1 MRKISLRQAI
11 NEALAEEME
20 RDPKVFMMGEDI
32 ATGGAYAGVTVGLPE
47 KIGTDRIIN
56 TPISESCFTGA
67 AVGAALRGYRP
78 IIEYMLGDFV
88 MVAADQVINQAAKA
102 RYMSGGRVC
111 VPLTI
116 LCPTGGYLSQAA
128 QHSQSLEVF
137 YIHTPG
143 IKVVYPSGAYS
154 AKGLLKSS
162 IRDDNPVA
170 FLEPKVLWDEVEEV
184 PEEEYIIPLGKANI
198 VCGGSDLTIV
208 AYGYQVKQA
217 KKALESLTDYSIEL
231 IDLQTLD
238 PLDLGTI
245 LKSVEKTGRLLLVQE
260 DYRVCSLSEH
270 IAYEVNA
277 SVGLK
282 SKIEIISSKFAPVP
296 FSPELEKDLLPQI
309 EDIISGIR
317 KVMGNSGQ
325 KIVG

>member
-47 KIGTDRIIN
+47 KVGAGRIIN

-88 MVAADQVINQAAKA
+88 LVAADQVINQAAKA
-102 RYMSGGRVC
+102 RYMAGGRVC

-116 LCPTGGYLSQAA
+116 LCPTGGYLSQAS
-128 QHSQSLEVF
+128 QHSQSLEVI

-143 IKVVYPSGAYS
+143 IKVVYPSGPYS

-170 FLEPKVLWDEVEEV
+170 FLEPKVLWDAVEEV
-184 PEEEYIIPLGKANI
+184 PEEEYTIPLGKANI
-198 VCGGSDLTIV
+198 V
-208 AYGYQVKQA
+208 
-217 KKALESLTDYSIEL
+217 
-231 IDLQTLD
+231 
-238 PLDLGTI
+238 
-245 LKSVEKTGRLLLVQE
+245 LKSVAKTGRLLLIQE
-260 DYRVCSLSEH
+260 DHKVCSLSEH
-270 IAYEVNA
+270 IAFEIYANLD
-277 SVGLK
+277 LK

-296 FSPELEKDLLPQI
+296 FSPELEKDLLPQVD
-309 EDIISGIR
+309 DIINGI
-317 KVMGNSGQ
+317 KKILGNLQ
-325 KIVG
+325 